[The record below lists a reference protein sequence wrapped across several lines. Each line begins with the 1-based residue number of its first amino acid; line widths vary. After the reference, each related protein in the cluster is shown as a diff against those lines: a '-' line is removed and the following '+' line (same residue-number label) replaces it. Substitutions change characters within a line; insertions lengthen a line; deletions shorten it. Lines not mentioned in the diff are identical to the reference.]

1 MSESALAN
9 TENRRLLL
17 STRVSHFYW
26 PHIPCK
32 TGVVAAGHYN
42 TRTGFFIPFSPGGL
56 EPFED
61 LGSILFYQAFHHM
74 MKERI
79 HVLLIE
85 SPAADEQAIVNRSI
99 NRIDS
104 SRNVNGGPELSS
116 LYPRQENLP
125 IEFSTRLNPSL
136 AECEL

>member
-1 MSESALAN
+1 M
-9 TENRRLLL
+9 
-17 STRVSHFYW
+17 
-26 PHIPCK
+26 
-32 TGVVAAGHYN
+32 
-42 TRTGFFIPFSPGGL
+42 
-56 EPFED
+56 
-61 LGSILFYQAFHHM
+61 LFYQGFHHM

-85 SPAADEQAIVNRSI
+85 SPAADEQPIVNRSI

-104 SRNVNGGPELSS
+104 SRNVNGEPEFSS
-116 LYPRQENLP
+116 LYSQQENLP